1 MKTADLIAD
10 LARDAAP
17 VAPASPGRRLAVMVL
32 AGGVLAL
39 AILLPWLGL
48 RPLGI
53 AVRLPSF
60 WMKGVYT
67 TALAVAAWALA
78 ARLSRPSGGIRVPL
92 IAILAI
98 LLFMASMGAMNLAR
112 TPRAHLATV
121 WLGGSWDECPFNIM
135 VLAIPF
141 FGLGVFAVRRLA
153 PTRLVATGAA
163 LGLMAGA
170 AAATVYGLHCDE
182 STAAFT
188 ATWYTLGIAACA
200 GIGAL
205 LGPRLLRW

>member
-32 AGGVLAL
+32 VGGVLAF

-48 RPLGI
+48 RPLGV

-67 TALAVAAWALA
+67 AALAAAAWILA
-78 ARLSRPSGGIRVPL
+78 ARLSRPSGDVRAPL
-92 IAILAI
+92 VTIFAI
-98 LLFMASMGAMNLAR
+98 LLFVASMGAMNLAR
-112 TPRAHLATV
+112 TPAVDVERV
-121 WLGGSWDECPFNIM
+121 WLGGSWDQCPFNIL

-141 FGLGVFAVRRLA
+141 FGLGVIAMRRLA

-182 STAAFT
+182 TTAAFT